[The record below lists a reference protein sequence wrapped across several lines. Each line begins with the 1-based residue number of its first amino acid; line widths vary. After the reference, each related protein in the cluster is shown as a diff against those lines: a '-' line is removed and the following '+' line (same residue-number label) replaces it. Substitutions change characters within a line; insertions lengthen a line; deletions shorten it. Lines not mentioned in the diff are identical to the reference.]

1 MANVLRLGKVVP
13 FFLLAGLLVVLLTS
27 ERSPAATPASGT
39 ISVGSTVSWDFAPVG
54 GGTVINTGVQD
65 ICPPG
70 ICDNFDLTVA
80 LPAPAITFYLTNTAK
95 LTIKYTWNSGMVP
108 TDLDV
113 FAISPKGAD
122 SGPGSPDD
130 TSTGPGEEDLTL
142 TDPIDGV
149 WHIRSVA
156 SLAPIPTAAHAV
168 VTLTTAPRPTVPP
181 PPPPPPG
188 APAFVNY
195 PAPEDCSTSHPPPN
209 CIQPSVG
216 STTSGQ
222 HGAGEPSIGVNW
234 STGKVFIEAGNHTLR
249 VTFND
254 VFKPATASW
263 EDKRSPF
270 SR

>member
-1 MANVLRLGKVVP
+1 MATLETCRASGRCGSCAAVSCPEEAPMADRSTFGKILPRVLASGVI
-13 FFLLAGLLVVLLTS
+13 AVLTVLPS
-27 ERSPAATPASGT
+27 GRGQAATPASGS
-39 ISVGSTVSWDFAPVG
+39 ISNGSTVSWDFAPVG

-130 TSTGPGEEDLTL
+130 TSTGPGEEDLTV

-156 SLAPIPTAAHAV
+156 SLAPVPTTAHAL
-168 VTLTTAPRPTVPP
+168 VTLTT
-181 PPPPPPG
+181 
-188 APAFVNY
+188 
-195 PAPEDCSTSHPPPN
+195 
-209 CIQPSVG
+209 
-216 STTSGQ
+216 
-222 HGAGEPSIGVNW
+222 
-234 STGKVFIEAGNHTLR
+234 
-249 VTFND
+249 
-254 VFKPATASW
+254 
-263 EDKRSPF
+263 
-270 SR
+270 